1 MRSIVELGQAVKSS
15 TVCPLCGHGKTRG
28 ALTCRSCY
36 RARRRAPSPER
47 CRRSAPVLRS
57 RRELAFADRL
67 TRFGIPWAQA
77 AALARLSTDD
87 VYDQAAAEEGDPG
100 EHQLQLKVRIAP

>member
-1 MRSIVELGQAVKSS
+1 MASVELGPTVKSS
-15 TVCPLCGHGKTRG
+15 TVCPLCGKRKTRG
-28 ALTCRSCY
+28 ALTCRRCY
-36 RARRRAPSPER
+36 QARRRPRSGR
-47 CRRSAPVLRS
+47 CRTAAPVLRS